1 MHRRC
6 RTLQMWSLFSRI
18 CLGLLLLVALPLR
31 AEDSVLSITGTDA
44 RVHELSLS
52 QLEAMPQVSYTTRLP
67 EVPGGETAST
77 WQGVRLSDLVK
88 LAGST
93 PQTLKL
99 WALDDYSVIIP
110 DSDLAAFEP
119 IVALRRDGQLIPIES
134 LGPLIVVYPLDD
146 RQELLTQEYYNRT
159 IWQLRSISLE

>member
-6 RTLQMWSLFSRI
+6 HPLQMWSVFSQL
-18 CLGLLLLVALPLR
+18 CLSLLLLVALPLR
-31 AEDSVLSITGTDA
+31 ADDSVLSITGTDA

-77 WQGVRLSDLVK
+77 WQGVRLSE
-88 LAGST
+88 LARLTGSSAK
-93 PQTLKL
+93 TLTL
-99 WALDDYSVIIP
+99 WALDDYSVVIP
-110 DSDLAAFEP
+110 ATDLAAYEP

-134 LGPLIVVYPLDD
+134 LGPMIVVYPLDD
-146 RQELLTQEYYNRT
+146 HQELLTQEYYNRT